1 MVGFGSV
8 LMVMDVLISTLF
20 HLIMF
25 FKSKE
30 KEKVETRT
38 LEEIIEDRINGLGT
52 GGTPV
57 NEKTF
62 NEWREKK
69 KRQKQEQEEEN
80 EIQRRIDIRA
90 GVVRLTGKE
99 LLMEGNGQNLDED
112 NDDDFD
118 LFALRRERD
127 EEEDALDRLNARVIE
142 EIAYE
147 FEGEMEPT
155 EEEITKMLN
164 GSENANKTETI
175 IINDDGTTSF
185 SLKTENTVVEIDA
198 ELFNDDNLDDIPD
211 DV

>member
-1 MVGFGSV
+1 
-8 LMVMDVLISTLF
+8 
-20 HLIMF
+20 
-25 FKSKE
+25 
-30 KEKVETRT
+30 
-38 LEEIIEDRINGLGT
+38 
-52 GGTPV
+52 
-57 NEKTF
+57 
-62 NEWREKK
+62 
-69 KRQKQEQEEEN
+69 
-80 EIQRRIDIRA
+80 
-90 GVVRLTGKE
+90 
-99 LLMEGNGQNLDED
+99 MEGNGQNLDED